1 MIRPKFSCL
10 CSLVLLLLSMTVLF
24 EANGQNYNSNAS
36 GSWTSSIW
44 TNTSGW
50 GAATPPLS
58 GQGSGTVNVNHDIT
72 ISGNYT
78 SSGSITVNVNAGKT
92 LAINGNLSTT
102 GGSTINVYG
111 TLIVTGS
118 ATLSSPLRI
127 HPGGKVIVEQSISN
141 IGATNLHVG
150 TNVAPPPYADLI
162 VYGDYTSSGGD
173 AIINRN
179 GRVAIFGDLVGNGG
193 GILFTINNG
202 GQVYVHGDVSLSAGG
217 NHVRNHNTTNPYGL
231 YVNGSTSHGGG
242 GSSIATN
249 IGDEDAMEN
258 TNPDFY
264 DWVSGIEF
272 GPLPVELLYFML
284 HKNDNNDV
292 QLEWATATEI
302 NASHFE
308 IQRADYQMNF
318 VSIGRAEASGN
329 SNEKKTYSF
338 TDDSP
343 LVNRTY
349 YRLKQVD
356 FDGEVSYSG
365 IRAIDIVAPKAVA
378 VAPNPIADG
387 QLKFKL
393 NFTSE
398 YATHVTVTDISGR
411 SFIEFD
417 LKENTFE
424 VPVSLDAGV
433 YFLHVRSGSDVLVS
447 RFVVQ

>member
-1 MIRPKFSCL
+1 MIRPKSVCRL
-10 CSLVLLLLSMTVLF
+10 SLVLFFLGMATLF
-24 EANGQNYNSNAS
+24 EANAQNYTSNSN
-36 GSWTSSIW
+36 GNWTSGIW
-44 TNTSGW
+44 STGGS
-50 GAATPPLS
+50 PPLS
-58 GQGSGTVNVNHDIT
+58 GQNYGTITVNHDIELN
-72 ISGNYT
+72 GNY
-78 SSGSITVNVNAGKT
+78 SMAGSTTLNVNAGKELT
-92 LAINGNLSTT
+92 INGNLTT
-102 GGSTINVYG
+102 GGGSAINVYG
-111 TLIVTGS
+111 TLIITGS
-118 ATLSSPLRI
+118 ATVSAPFRI
-127 HPGGKVIVEQSISN
+127 HPGGQVIIEQSLNMAS
-141 IGATNLHVG
+141 GSLYLHVG
-150 TNVAPPPYADLI
+150 TNAAPPPYADLI
-162 VYGDYTSSGGD
+162 VHGNYNSSGAG
-173 AIINRN
+173 ATIYRN
-179 GRVAIFGDLVGNGG
+179 GRVAIFGNMSLNGG
-193 GILFTINNG
+193 GINFTINNG
-202 GQVYVHGDVSLSAGG
+202 GQVYVHGNVSVSNGG
-217 NHVRNHNTTNPYGL
+217 NQVRNNNTTNPYGL
-231 YVNGSTSHGGG
+231 YVNGSTSPTAG
-242 GSSIATN
+242 GSSITTN
-249 IGDEDAMEN
+249 KGDQDTMEN

-365 IRAIDIVAPKAVA
+365 IRAIDIAAPKAVA